1 MTTLSHSPRRGLTWA
16 VLRLHRVPLW
26 VWAVMV
32 IAGAGGLIWLYA
44 LGQEAAPHR
53 GHCGVGGAGTLEYAV
68 EMRCER
74 NELESA
80 EMRYEGHELD
90 FAQLLAWLPFGAACV
105 GAALIGRELQRGTAT
120 LAWTQ
125 SVSPARWLAVKL
137 AVPAVALL
145 GGMTALT
152 LMFRWVWV
160 SGPDSGVNRWSSIYF
175 NAAGSVGPAYVLLG
189 LMLGALAALLTR
201 RTLPAMGLALVGI
214 GLAYNLGDGV
224 RSSLWPASE
233 VRGPWDAALNH
244 VYQLDFGMIMESGKH
259 VSGLD
264 CTDQAVPGDLSTCL
278 SDHGAVD
285 FYAKFHPTSHYWPI
299 QLVETGI
306 VLALAAAA
314 VAAAFWVLRRR
325 LP

>member
-1 MTTLSHSPRRGLTWA
+1 MTTLPHSPRHGPTRA

-26 VWAVMV
+26 VWTVLV
-32 IAGAGGLIWLYA
+32 IAGAGGLTWLYA
-44 LGQEAAPHR
+44 LGQEAASY
-53 GHCGVGGAGTLEYAV
+53 GACGGPGMPECAT
-68 EMRCER
+68 
-74 NELESA
+74 
-80 EMRYEGHELD
+80 EMRYWGSEHRS
-90 FAQLLAWLPFGAACV
+90 ARLLAWLPCAIAACA
-105 GAALIGRELQRGTAT
+105 GAVLIGRELEHGTAT

-125 SVSPARWLAVKL
+125 SVSPVRWLAAEL
-137 AVPAVALL
+137 AVPVVALL

-160 SGPDSGVNRWSSIYF
+160 SGPDGGINRWNSEYF
-175 NAAGSVGPAYVLLG
+175 HAAGSVGPAYVLLG
-189 LMLGALAALLTR
+189 LALGALAALLTR
-201 RTLPAMGLALVGI
+201 RTLPAMGLALAGI
-214 GLAYNLGDGV
+214 GLAYHLGDRV

-233 VRGPWDAALNH
+233 VRGPWDSALNH
-244 VYQLDFGMIMESGKH
+244 VDQLELGMVMESGEH

-264 CTDQAVPGDLSTCL
+264 CSDQAVPGDLGTCL

-285 FYAKFHPTSHYWPI
+285 FYAKIHPTSHYWPI

>member
-1 MTTLSHSPRRGLTWA
+1 MTTLSQSPRRGLTWA

-26 VWAVMV
+26 AWTVMA
-32 IAGAGGLIWLYA
+32 IAGAGGLIWLYE
-44 LGQEAAPHR
+44 LGQEAYSGR
-53 GHCGVGGAGTLEYAV
+53 CGVGGTGTLQCA
-68 EMRCER
+68 
-74 NELESA
+74 A
-80 EMRYEGHELD
+80 EMRYEGNELD
-90 FAQLLAWLPFGAACV
+90 FAHLLAWLPCGIAACV
-105 GAALIGRELQRGTAT
+105 GAALIGRELEDGTT
-120 LAWTQ
+120 NLAWTQ
-125 SVSPARWLAVKL
+125 SVSPVRWLAVKL

-145 GGMTALT
+145 GGTAVLT

-160 SGPDSGVNRWSSIYF
+160 SGPDGGANRWNSEYF
-175 NAAGSVGPAYVLLG
+175 HAAGTVGPAYVLLG
-189 LMLGALAALLTR
+189 LALGALAALLMR

-214 GLAYNLGDGV
+214 GLAYTLGDGV

-233 VRGPWDAALNH
+233 VRGPWDATLNH
-244 VYQLDFGMIMESGKH
+244 VYQLDLGMITESGEH
-259 VSGLD
+259 VSGLN

-285 FYAKFHPTSHYWPI
+285 FYAKIHPTSHYWPI

-314 VAAAFWVLRRR
+314 VAATFWVLRRR

>member
-32 IAGAGGLIWLYA
+32 IAGAGGLIRLYE
-44 LGQEAAPHR
+44 LGQETAPYS
-53 GHCGVGGAGTLEYAV
+53 GACDGTGMLQCAT
-68 EMRCER
+68 
-74 NELESA
+74 
-80 EMRYEGHELD
+80 EMRYGSSELYS
-90 FAQLLAWLPFGAACV
+90 AQLLAWLPCFLAACA
-105 GAALIGRELQRGTAT
+105 GAALIGRELEHGTVT
-120 LAWTQ
+120 LAWAQ
-125 SVSPARWLAVKL
+125 SVSPVRWLAAKL

-145 GGMTALT
+145 GGTAALT

-160 SGPDSGVNRWSSIYF
+160 SGPDGGINRWNSEYF
-175 NAAGSVGPAYVLLG
+175 HAAGSVGPAYVLLG
-189 LMLGALAALLTR
+189 LALGAPAAFLTR
-201 RTLPAMGLALVGI
+201 RTLPAMGLAVVGI
-214 GLAYNLGDGV
+214 GSAYHLGDAV

-233 VRGPWDAALNH
+233 VRGPWDATLNH
-244 VYQLDFGMIMESGKH
+244 VDQLELGMIMKSGEH

-264 CTDQAVPGDLSTCL
+264 CTNQAVPGDLGTCL

-285 FYAKFHPTSHYWPI
+285 FYAKIHPTSHYWPI

-314 VAAAFWVLRRR
+314 LAAAFWVLRRR

>member
-1 MTTLSHSPRRGLTWA
+1 MTTLSQSPRRGLTWA

-26 VWAVMV
+26 AWTVMA
-32 IAGAGGLIWLYA
+32 IAGAGGLIWLYE
-44 LGQEAAPHR
+44 LGQEAYSGR
-53 GHCGVGGAGTLEYAV
+53 CGAGGTGTLQCAT
-68 EMRCER
+68 
-74 NELESA
+74 
-80 EMRYEGHELD
+80 EMRYEGDELD
-90 FAQLLAWLPFGAACV
+90 FARFLAWLPCGIAACA
-105 GAALIGRELQRGTAT
+105 GAALIGRELEDGTAT

-125 SVSPARWLAVKL
+125 SVSPVRWLTVKL

-145 GGMTALT
+145 AGTAVLT

-160 SGPDSGVNRWSSIYF
+160 SGPDGGVNRWNSEYF
-175 NAAGSVGPAYVLLG
+175 HAAGSVGPAYVLLG
-189 LMLGALAALLTR
+189 LALGALAALLVR

-214 GLAYNLGDGV
+214 GSAYKLGDTV

-233 VRGPWDAALNH
+233 VRGPWDATLNH
-244 VYQLDFGMIMESGKH
+244 VYQLDLGMITESGEH
-259 VSGLD
+259 ISGLN

-285 FYAKFHPTSHYWPI
+285 FYAKIHPTSHYWPI

-306 VLALAAAA
+306 VLVLAAVA

>member
-26 VWAVMV
+26 VWTVMAIV
-32 IAGAGGLIWLYA
+32 GAGGLIWLYE
-44 LGQEAAPHR
+44 LGQEAAPYSGR
-53 GHCGVGGAGTLEYAV
+53 CGVGGTGTLQCAT
-68 EMRCER
+68 
-74 NELESA
+74 
-80 EMRYEGHELD
+80 EMRYEGSELD
-90 FAQLLAWLPFGAACV
+90 FAQLLAWLPCGIAACA
-105 GAALIGRELQRGTAT
+105 GAALIGRELEDGTAT

-125 SVSPARWLAVKL
+125 SVSPVRWLAAKL

-145 GGMTALT
+145 GGMAVLT

-160 SGPDSGVNRWSSIYF
+160 SGPDSGVNRWNSEYF
-175 NAAGSVGPAYVLLG
+175 HAAGSVGPAYVLLA
-189 LMLGALAALLTR
+189 LALGALAALLTR

-214 GLAYNLGDGV
+214 GLAYNLGDTV

-233 VRGPWDAALNH
+233 VRGPWDATLNH
-244 VYQLDFGMIMESGKH
+244 VDQLDLGMITESGKH

-264 CTDQAVPGDLSTCL
+264 CIDQAVPGDLSTCL

-285 FYAKFHPTSHYWPI
+285 FYAKIHPTSHYWPI
-299 QLVETGI
+299 QLVETSI